1 MKKQIWNDFK
11 NKTHDFDKLF
21 KSMKSSDDPF
31 FETVLIKNLILFLSG
46 NEFESFNNLTRN
58 LYRNNIK
65 KFYLDFYLTVL
76 KIISDKNIKKVKTFS
91 NLIFGL
97 GTGRSGS
104 TSLYFLLSK
113 QENTFSS
120 HEYPPLIKWEDDKK
134 NVFFHLN
141 KCSILLNN
149 FNFVADVSHWW
160 LKYVEL
166 IIKKYPNSVFICMQ
180 RDKHETVS
188 SFLRIKGYG
197 NKGTLNHWTNHDGRH
212 WRHNIWDKT
221 YPKYETNSLEYAI
234 EEYWD
239 QYYFISQSLEKK
251 FPNNFRIFNIKNL
264 SSKKGQMEI
273 LQFCKFPN
281 PKIQL
286 SIKENTNSIKDGEIG
301 WHDIKKIF

>member
-1 MKKQIWNDFK
+1 MEKQVWNDFK
-11 NKTHDFDKLF
+11 NKTHEFDKLF
-21 KSMKSSDDPF
+21 KSMKSSHDPF

-46 NEFESFNNLTRN
+46 NEFESFNNLTRY
-58 LYRNNIK
+58 LYRNDIK
-65 KFYLDFYLTVL
+65 KFYFDFYLTVL
-76 KIISDKNIKKVKTFS
+76 KIISDKNKKKVETFS

-104 TSLYFLLSK
+104 TSLYSLLSE

-120 HEYPPLIKWEDDKK
+120 HEYPPLIKWENDKK

-180 RDKHETVS
+180 RDKHETVF

-197 NKGTLNHWTNHDGRH
+197 NKGTLNHWTNHDGKH
-212 WRHNIWDKT
+212 WRHNIWDDT
-221 YPKYETNSLEYAI
+221 YPKYKTNSLKYAI
-234 EEYWD
+234 EKYWD
-239 QYYFISQSLEKK
+239 QYYFISESLEKK
-251 FPNNFRIFNIKNL
+251 FPNNFRIFNIQNF
-264 SSKKGQMEI
+264 SSEEGQLEI

-281 PKIQL
+281 PKL
-286 SIKENTNSIKDGEIG
+286 HLDIKKNTDFNRDGEIG
-301 WHDIKKIF
+301 WHDIKKLL